1 MWVDNILVNIVTNQ
15 DHQFPAV
22 LRINQ
27 FKKKVNESLLSLR
40 KRKMRANVE
49 FNLTPEAKYLSYYY
63 CFVEEIMSRTS
74 WENWI

>member
-49 FNLTPEAKYLSYYY
+49 FNLTPEAK
-63 CFVEEIMSRTS
+63 
-74 WENWI
+74 